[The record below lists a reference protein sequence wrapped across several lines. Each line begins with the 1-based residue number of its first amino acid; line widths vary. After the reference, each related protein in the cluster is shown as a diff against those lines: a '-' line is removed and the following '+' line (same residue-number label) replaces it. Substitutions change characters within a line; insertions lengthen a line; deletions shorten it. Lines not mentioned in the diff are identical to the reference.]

1 MIIYFSECVFGRD
14 HVIMKKIADVLQ
26 AWLHSVS
33 DFEFVFLEIELF
45 DELLPIYEGFGFES
59 TVVEEKI
66 DLF

>member
-1 MIIYFSECVFGRD
+1 
-14 HVIMKKIADVLQ
+14 MKKIADVLQ

-33 DFEFVFLEIELF
+33 DFELIFLEIELF

-59 TVVEEKI
+59 TIVEEKI